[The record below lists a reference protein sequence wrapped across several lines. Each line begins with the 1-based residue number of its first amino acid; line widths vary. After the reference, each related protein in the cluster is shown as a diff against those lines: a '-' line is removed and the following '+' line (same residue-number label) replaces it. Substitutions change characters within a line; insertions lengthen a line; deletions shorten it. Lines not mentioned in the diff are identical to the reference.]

1 MKKIFYLLLLCLVFS
16 CSKDENACTIYGRYA
31 SAPDGTVLYVTP
43 MDDILSPLDSAV
55 VKGGKFKLVLD
66 GAPRSVHFVS
76 SQQVIDGGF
85 FVVEP
90 GVVNVDFT
98 GDSFVGGTPA
108 NEHLC
113 RFMTEKN
120 RIINLRRMAT
130 PEAVDM
136 LGVDDVM
143 LDSIKDLVDVAEGI
157 FESYALKEIRENIN
171 SHLGYFCLVQSVGV
185 VSSERLL
192 PMFNRVPLEYRDS
205 LYNVMRGRVETEI
218 HNAEI
223 TEQYLN
229 DVPKSLEATAVGKSF
244 QNFELN
250 NINGGRVL
258 LSDEVLAN
266 RYTLVLFWA
275 AWQDGFKEQLAKL
288 SKAYAAYKGNGL
300 QIVGVSL
307 DGSVEECKATV
318 DELGLEWVQLCNPAG
333 GSAEVAAAYGIT
345 SLPSAVLVNKRGI
358 IISRLATI
366 DDVLKK
372 FEELF

>member
-1 MKKIFYLLLLCLVFS
+1 MKKIFYLLLLCLTFS
-16 CSKDENACTIYGRYA
+16 CSRDENACTIYGRYA

-76 SQQVIDGGF
+76 SQQVVDGGF
-85 FVVEP
+85 FVLEP
-90 GVVNVDFT
+90 GTVNVDFT
-98 GDSFVGGTPA
+98 GESFVGGTPA

-120 RIINLRRMAT
+120 KIVNLRRMAM
-130 PEAVDM
+130 PEAVDL
-136 LGVDDVM
+136 LGVDDAM
-143 LDSIKDLVDVAEGI
+143 LDSIKDFVEIAGEI
-157 FESYALKEIRENIN
+157 FESYALKEIWNNID
-171 SHLGYFCLVQSVGV
+171 SHVGYFYIVQSVGV
-185 VSSERLL
+185 VSSARLL
-192 PMFNRVPLEYRDS
+192 PMFDRVPLEYRDS

-218 HNAEI
+218 HNVEI
-223 TEQYLN
+223 SELYTN
-229 DVPKSLEATAVGKSF
+229 DISVSLEATAVGKKF

-250 NINGGRVL
+250 NINGGKVL

-275 AWQDGFKEQLAKL
+275 AWQDVNKEQLAKL
-288 SKAYAAYKGNGL
+288 SKTYAAYKGDGL

-345 SLPSAVLVNKRGI
+345 SLPSAVLVNKRGT

>member
-1 MKKIFYLLLLCLVFS
+1 MKKIFYFLLLCLAFS

-43 MDDILSPLDSAV
+43 IDDILSPLDSAV

-98 GDSFVGGTPA
+98 GEKFVGGTPA
-108 NEHLC
+108 NECLG

-120 RIINLRRMAT
+120 KIINLRRMVS

-143 LDSIKDLVDVAEGI
+143 LDSIKDLVDIAGNV
-157 FESYALKEIRENIN
+157 FESYALKLIRENIE

-218 HNAEI
+218 LNAEI

-229 DVPKSLEATAVGKSF
+229 DVPKSLEATAVGKKF

-250 NINGGRVL
+250 NINGGKVL

-275 AWQDGFKEQLAKL
+275 AWQDGFKEQLSVL
-288 SKAYAAYKGNGL
+288 SKAYGKNRSNGL

-307 DGSVEECKATV
+307 DGSVEECKAAV

-345 SLPSAVLVNKRGI
+345 ELPSAVLVNKRGT